1 MSAEERPADRRERK
15 KAESRRA
22 VAQTALRLF
31 AERGFDGVTI
41 AEVAEAAD
49 VSAKTVFNYF
59 PAKEQL
65 FFEHEPLLA
74 VSPPD
79 MAAGL
84 GPGLGAG
91 LGAGALRVADEATLS
106 TYARI
111 YRDSGTLQAYGR
123 ELFAAH
129 QRELAGLLAQRE
141 RSPRARPAP
150 GMLAALVTAALH
162 EAWERVLLEVAEGR
176 AAGEAV
182 GEGLRAL
189 EAAVVPLGGLLD
201 GPAQDGKPVPP
212 PRTEGGSGA
221 APGSP
226 GDPAASYAAGHRAS
240 DERDAT
246 AGAALHAEDAT
257 GSAAVRGE
265 MAAGGVATRGEMAAG
280 GVATRGEDAAH
291 GVAGRGT
298 EAADGTVVRSG
309 EVAGQA
315 APPARSPVAPLAPAA
330 GGQALSPAQRGA
342 TGHAAQP
349 GLFSEGARTPRGDRP
364 SITRVAELAGV
375 SATTV
380 SHTLNG
386 RRPVAEETRRR
397 VLQAIDELGYRPNV
411 LARGLRTSR
420 SQTIGLII
428 PDITNPFYPALAR
441 GLQDVLGP
449 AGYDQIIGNT
459 DGDRNLERAAIEQMI
474 ARQVDGLAF
483 AVFHTHAEDLLP
495 AIEAGIPVVR
505 LGGRLAQRGV
515 DLVHSDDEG
524 GAAEATRYLL
534 SRGYRRI
541 GFVCGAQAEGPAAE
555 RVAGY
560 RAALREA
567 GLLEGDAATSGTA
580 PSPVGADPGDPRRT
594 PSDLVVYTDF
604 SRAGGAEG
612 AARLLDLPHPPDAVL
627 CANDLMAIGALDTA
641 EARGLRVPDDLAVM
655 GFDDIEAAGLVS
667 PGLTTMANPAREIGQ
682 ASATRLLE
690 RLEGRLAEPYSEIVI
705 PARLVRRRSA

>member
-22 VAQTALRLF
+22 VAETALRLF

-59 PAKEQL
+59 PVKEQL

-74 VSPPD
+74 VSPPE

-84 GPGLGAG
+84 GE
-91 LGAGALRVADEATLS
+91 GALRVADEATLT

-123 ELFAAH
+123 ELFAAR
-129 QRELAGLLAQRE
+129 QRELAVLLARPEGE
-141 RSPRARPAP
+141 RSPRPAP

-162 EAWERVLLEVAEGR
+162 QAWERVLLEVAEGR
-176 AAGEAV
+176 AAAEAV
-182 GEGLRAL
+182 GEGLLAL
-189 EAAVVPLGGLLD
+189 ESAIVPLAGLMG
-201 GPAQDGKPVPP
+201 GPAGAEPP
-212 PRTEGGSGA
+212 PAPAPPHRPEGASR
-221 APGSP
+221 APS
-226 GDPAASYAAGHRAS
+226 ASRGRGVAAGH
-240 DERDAT
+240 
-246 AGAALHAEDAT
+246 
-257 GSAAVRGE
+257 V
-265 MAAGGVATRGEMAAG
+265 AGGDQDTDAATRGAA
-280 GVATRGEDAAH
+280 AAAH
-291 GVAGRGT
+291 
-298 EAADGTVVRSG
+298 
-309 EVAGQA
+309 
-315 APPARSPVAPLAPAA
+315 AP
-330 GGQALSPAQRGA
+330 SPAQSAPRAVA
-342 TGHAAQP
+342 TVDRSAAAGHAAQP

-397 VLQAIDELGYRPNV
+397 VLRAIDELGYRPNV

-441 GLQDVLGP
+441 GFQDVLGP

-483 AVFHTHAEDLLP
+483 AVFHTHAEDLMP

-560 RAALREA
+560 RAAL
-567 GLLEGDAATSGTA
+567 GDAGHA
-580 PSPVGADPGDPRRT
+580 

-612 AARLLDLPHPPDAVL
+612 ASRLLDLPHPPDAVL

-641 EARGLRVPDDLAVM
+641 GARGLRVPDDLAVM

-667 PGLTTMANPAREIGQ
+667 PGLTTMANPAREIGR